1 MSGPIRGTIKTL
13 SWLLEKVVNFPSLEV
28 VKQRIWDLSSGFQS
42 CFDRVLC
49 YEISL
54 TLSLIITCRLHETI
68 FMIDINEC
76 ILVFFYIIY
85 VYIKARVM
93 TLKIDFCVLLMFHST
108 HFEKH

>member
-54 TLSLIITCRLHETI
+54 TLSLIITCSLHETI
-68 FMIDINEC
+68 FIIDIYEC

-85 VYIKARVM
+85 IYI
-93 TLKIDFCVLLMFHST
+93 
-108 HFEKH
+108 